1 MESQAQAAARRNTE
15 AGREN
20 GGESMDNPDSEV
32 GGASGIG
39 EAALGAYREMAAASA
54 SLGRHDIMYALLLLS
69 VSHSYWFTTE
79 ARHRYR

>member
-1 MESQAQAAARRNTE
+1 MESQAQATARRNNE
-15 AGREN
+15 AGRIN
-20 GGESMDNPDSEV
+20 GGDSVETPDSEV

-54 SLGRHDIMYALLLLS
+54 SLGRHDIMYALLFLS
-69 VSHSYWFTTE
+69 VSHSYWFTAE

>member
-1 MESQAQAAARRNTE
+1 MGSQAQAAARRNNE
-15 AGREN
+15 GNRRN
-20 GGESMDNPDSEV
+20 GGNAVEIPDSEI
-32 GGASGIG
+32 GGVSGIG

-54 SLGRHDIMYALLLLS
+54 SLGRMYALLFLS